1 MADAEDWKAKEKKWE
16 KGCVPTDTMSNDQ
29 LEEYIKLKLHQYT
42 EYNVSDKNLF
52 KVYQEDFKDFKV
64 NDFRRLNTLVL

>member
-29 LEEYIKLKLHQYT
+29 LEEYIKLKLH
-42 EYNVSDKNLF
+42 
-52 KVYQEDFKDFKV
+52 
-64 NDFRRLNTLVL
+64 